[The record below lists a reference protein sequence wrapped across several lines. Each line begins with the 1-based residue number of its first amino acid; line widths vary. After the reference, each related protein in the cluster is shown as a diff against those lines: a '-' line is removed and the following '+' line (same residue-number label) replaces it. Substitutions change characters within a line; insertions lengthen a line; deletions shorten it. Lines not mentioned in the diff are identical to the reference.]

1 MSAGD
6 NQNKT
11 PKAHLNCQLSTVNC
25 KLNWGE
31 RVRFSDDFLRDV
43 KDNNDIISVAGNYVQ
58 LKRTGNTYSCCC
70 PFHSEKTPSC
80 HFYTGSDP
88 HFYCYGCHVG
98 GDVITFIMQ
107 IEHLDYM
114 NAVKF
119 LAERAGMSLPDDTG
133 DSSADKRRRLFDM
146 NKAAGK
152 FFHERLF
159 APEGK
164 AGLDYLTN
172 RGLSVHTIKRF
183 GLGFAADDWH
193 KLHFHMRGLGYSDFE
208 LAEASLISSNNNKFY
223 DKFRNRVMFPIFD
236 TRGNVAAF
244 GGRTLGDDKAK
255 YLNSGETPVFHK
267 GEMLYAL
274 NIAKNSKA
282 DHFILCEGYMDVIA
296 MHQAGFDSAVASL
309 GTALTAQHANLLS
322 RLGKKEVILSYD
334 SDAAGQN
341 ASSKAINLFANVGL
355 HARVLKIDD
364 AKDPDEF
371 IKKFGGE
378 RFKDIIDR
386 SGGAIDFQMDKLANG
401 LDLNSEDGKARYLKM
416 VVPFL
421 AEMSDPID
429 RAVYISKAAKQTGV
443 PYTSITDAVEL
454 RMKSN
459 VFKARKNEQK
469 AFLRPVRDSVNPDS
483 VKLPREEKAERG
495 IICFLYHNPEK
506 LPKLQSGL
514 KTGFVTLLNKR
525 VYEFLSRVC
534 QSGSQPDLSVLNE
547 EFNGSEMGRI
557 REIVEDK
564 TFAYDEDALNDFID
578 VLNDYKESAEE
589 KSAGDMTGSDLLLL
603 AQRLK
608 EKK

>member
-1 MSAGD
+1 M
-6 NQNKT
+6 
-11 PKAHLNCQLSTVNC
+11 
-25 KLNWGE
+25 
-31 RVRFSDDFLRDV
+31 RFSDDFLRDV
-43 KDNNDIISVAGNYVQ
+43 KDNNDIISVAGSYVQ

-80 HFYTGSDP
+80 HFYTGPDP

-119 LAERAGMSLPDDTG
+119 LAERAGMSLPDDTE
-133 DSSADKRRRLFDM
+133 DNSAEKRRRLFEM

-152 FFHERLF
+152 FFHEQLM
-159 APEGK
+159 APDGK

-172 RGLSVHTIKRF
+172 RGLSMHTIRRF

-193 KLHFHMRGLGYSDFE
+193 KLHFYMRGLGYSNFE
-208 LAEASLISSNNNKFY
+208 LAEASLVSANNSKFY

-236 TRGNVAAF
+236 TRGNVVAF
-244 GGRTLGDDKAK
+244 GGRTLGDNKAK

-267 GEMLYAL
+267 GDMLYAL

-282 DHFILCEGYMDVIA
+282 DYFILCEGYMDVIA

-309 GTALTAQHANLLS
+309 GTALTPQHANLLS
-322 RLGKKEVILSYD
+322 RLGKKEIILSYD

-355 HARVLKIDD
+355 HARVLKIEG

-371 IKKFGGE
+371 IKKYGGE
-378 RFKDIIDR
+378 RFKDIIDK
-386 SGGAIDFQMDKLANG
+386 SGSAIDFQMDKLLG
-401 LDLNSEDGKARYLKM
+401 DLDIYTDDGKAQYLKRA
-416 VVPFL
+416 VPFL
-421 AEMSDPID
+421 AEMRDPID
-429 RAVYISKAAKQTGV
+429 RAVYISKAAKQTGI
-443 PYTSITDAVEL
+443 PQASITAAVERQL
-454 RMKSN
+454 KSN
-459 VFKARKNEQK
+459 SRRAKNNEQR
-469 AFLRPVRDSVNPDS
+469 ALLRPVRDTVNPDA
-483 VKLPREEKAERG
+483 VKLPKEEKAERG

-506 LPKLQSGL
+506 LSKLQSML
-514 KTGFVTLLNKR
+514 KAEFVTALNKR
-525 VYEFLSRVC
+525 IYEFLVNVC
-534 QSGSQPDLSVLNE
+534 QSGSQPDLSVFNE
-547 EFNGSEMGRI
+547 EFNVSEMGRI

-564 TFAYDEDALNDFID
+564 TFAYDKDALNDLIN
-578 VLNDYKESAEE
+578 VLNKYKDYADE
-589 KSAGDMTGSDLLLL
+589 KPAAGWDDGELL
-603 AQRLK
+603 AFQESLK